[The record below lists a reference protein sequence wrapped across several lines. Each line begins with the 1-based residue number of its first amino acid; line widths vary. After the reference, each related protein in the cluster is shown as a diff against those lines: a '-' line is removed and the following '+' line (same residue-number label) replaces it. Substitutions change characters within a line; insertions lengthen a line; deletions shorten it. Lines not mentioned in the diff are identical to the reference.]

1 MIPPNKKLFNEE
13 IDIRRWLIAMTWEG
27 ALATVFITM
36 TSGAFLTGLALYLGA
51 SDFIIGLMAA
61 IPYLMQTFQIPAAF
75 LIDRTGKRKEITV
88 WNSVVARQLW
98 WLIPPLMFL
107 SGQWRLAALIGII
120 LVSNL
125 TIMIATPGWMSWIAD
140 LVPDKIRGRY
150 FGYRSA
156 AVAFST
162 ITATIGGGL
171 LLDHFHAINKE
182 NFGFALIIAIGALFA
197 LAAVILLNRVPD
209 RTTRRVGL
217 NWGHIIRPLKEP
229 KFRHLMRIFIA
240 WNLAIGVA
248 APFFA
253 AHMLTN
259 LKMSFTLI
267 SLYSALGAIVAII
280 LNRPWGRL
288 IDKFGCKPIATICA
302 LGISIIPLIWWIP
315 REGHLGILWF
325 EAVYSGALWA
335 GLNLAAFNIPIAN
348 SPRGERTTY
357 LAMFSVL
364 SGLAFFASSL
374 IGGLLAEN
382 WSHLHWHWGQQ
393 IVVNYHLLFALSS
406 LLRFLAALLFFTFR
420 VPKEPGL
427 PVVLQFMGDSVLK
440 WFSMARDIFPHLL
453 KSEPKSHRPEKNNGA
468 Y

>member
-1 MIPPNKKLFNEE
+1 MKSDQGNEPQVDY
-13 IDIRRWLIAMTWEG
+13 DIRPWLAAMTWEG

-51 SDFIIGLMAA
+51 SDFIIGLIAA
-61 IPYLMQTFQIPAAF
+61 IPYLMQVIQIPAAF
-75 LIDRTGKRKEITV
+75 LIDRTGERKRITV
-88 WNSVVARQLW
+88 WSSVAARQLW
-98 WLIPPLMFL
+98 WLVPPMLFL
-107 SGQWRLAALIGII
+107 LGHWRLGGLIGVI
-120 LVSNL
+120 LFSNL
-125 TIMIATPGWMSWIAD
+125 AIMIATPGWMAWIAD

-156 AVAFST
+156 AVAVST

-171 LLDHFHAINKE
+171 LLDHFHAVQKE
-182 NFGFALIIAIGALFA
+182 NIGFALITAIGCLFA
-197 LAAVILLNRVPD
+197 LVAAILLNRVPD
-209 RTTRRVGL
+209 RTGNKVGL
-217 NWGHIIRPLKEP
+217 DWSHIVRPLKEP
-229 KFRHLMRIFIA
+229 NFRHLMRIFIA
-240 WNLAIGVA
+240 WNLAIGIG

-267 SLYSALGAIVAII
+267 SLYSALGAVVAII
-280 LNRPWGRL
+280 LNRPWGKL

-302 LGISIIPLIWWIP
+302 LGISVIPLIWWIP
-315 REGHLGILWF
+315 RAGHLGILWF

-348 SPRGERTTY
+348 SPKGERTTF

-364 SGLAFFASSL
+364 SGLAFFLSSL
-374 IGGLLAEN
+374 LGGLLAES
-382 WSHLHWHWGQQ
+382 WSHIHWIWGPQT
-393 IVVNYHLLFALSS
+393 IVNYHLLFALSS
-406 LLRFLAALLFFTFR
+406 LLRFLAALLFLTFH

-427 PVVLQFMGDSVLK
+427 PIVLQFMGDSVLK

-453 KSEPKSHRPEKNNGA
+453 KSEKRG
-468 Y
+468 